1 MTFTFG
7 IQCNVCKQK
16 VCRNCVTQ
24 VCLNKILLW
33 TKKYLLF
40 FKIAIPKEKL
50 NDIPIHTFTPLA
62 LSKSIVNSERSYSL
76 DNQ

>member
-1 MTFTFG
+1 MFANKKFAE
-7 IQCNVCKQK
+7 IVLHKFVWIKFFYEQK
-16 VCRNCVTQ
+16 N
-24 VCLNKILLW
+24 I
-33 TKKYLLF
+33 YYF